1 MSDQLDLGEN
11 KLLVLVVP
19 GVREAGPANAWRAA
33 NCISAYQFCVFG
45 RRAFDSSLTSGMPFQ
60 VVNLRKSI
68 PYLPPADKTQSK

>member
-45 RRAFDSSLTSGMPFQ
+45 RRAVDSSLTSGMPFR
-60 VVNLRKSI
+60 VVNFQILI
-68 PYLPPADKTQSK
+68 PYLLPVVKTQSK